1 MLVHVNDDKIAAM
14 TNTDSGDD
22 DKSQKKK
29 KLLIPAFDIHHKTVG
44 NGNGSNMMSTTVF
57 DISCNPKKTS
67 LFSKP

>member
-29 KLLIPAFDIHHKTVG
+29 NCSSRHLIFITKQ
-44 NGNGSNMMSTTVF
+44 
-57 DISCNPKKTS
+57 
-67 LFSKP
+67 